1 MHLLLQQHVLY
12 RSKMLKNPITFGRA
26 ECKVVITFLYHLILV
41 VLALTAFTVAS
52 RNFSYNRNVFLE
64 YLNCQKLG
72 QNSTCS
78 LATKT
83 HPIANMTVY
92 ILLGLFPAISL
103 VFAVNVKEIKSSLK
117 QIRTRFSQRMS
128 MKISEF
134 RSDNTA
140 TLTFRKSINSH

>member
-1 MHLLLQQHVLY
+1 MHFLLQHHVLY
-12 RSKMLKNPITFGRA
+12 RSKIQKNPITFGRA
-26 ECKVVITFLYHLILV
+26 ECKVIITFLYHLIIV

-52 RNFSYNRNVFLE
+52 RNLSYNRNVFLE
-64 YLNCQKLG
+64 YINCQKLG

-83 HPIANMTVY
+83 YPIVNVSVY
-92 ILLGLFPAISL
+92 ILLGFFPAFSL

-117 QIRTRFSQRMS
+117 QIRTRFSQRIN

-140 TLTFRKSINSH
+140 TLTIRKSTDSH